1 MKTLFD
7 KTKILNMEM
16 KNRFLR
22 GALWEDLADE
32 KGHLNPE
39 LISIYEELAKGG
51 VGTIITGYAFVTK
64 DEQPNPG
71 MMGIYDDSFIPEYKD
86 FTQKIHNLGSNIIMQ
101 IVYGGFMTNF
111 NVGERTIWGP
121 STIKNENTGTF
132 KNENT
137 GTWAKEISK
146 EEINYLINSYAN
158 AAKRVKESGFD
169 GVEIHCGH
177 GYLLSQ
183 FLSPYYNK
191 REDEYGG
198 SIENRGRIVFEIYK
212 AMRAAVGE
220 NFPILIK
227 LNSADYV
234 SEGGLTQED
243 SLYVAKKLADLGI
256 DAIEV
261 TGGNE
266 SIKEVTEN
274 NLGAARTKVVV
285 SKDRESYFKDYA
297 KKLSDLVN
305 IPVILIGGNRNLD
318 IMEDILNK
326 DYAQYF
332 SLSRPLTAEPDLI
345 SKWESGER
353 KRTKCVSCNQ
363 CYNTPGKRCIL
374 NIRGL

>member
-16 KNRFLR
+16 KNRFIR
-22 GALWEDLADE
+22 GALWEALADE
-32 KGHLNPE
+32 KGHMTPE
-39 LISIYEELAKGG
+39 LFNIYEELAKGG
-51 VGTIITGYAFVTK
+51 VGTIITGYAFVTE

-71 MMGIYDDSFIPEYKD
+71 MMGIYDDSFIPEYKK
-86 FTQKIHNLGSNIIMQ
+86 FTDKIHSLGANIIMQ

-121 STIKNENTGTF
+121 STMKNEA
-132 KNENT
+132 T
-137 GTWAKEISK
+137 GTWAKEITK
-146 EEINYLINSYAN
+146 EEIKYLVKAFAE
-158 AAKRVKESGFD
+158 AARRVKESGFD
-169 GVEIHCGH
+169 GVEIHGGH

-198 SIENRGRIVFEIYK
+198 SIENRGRIIFEIYE
-212 AMRAAVGE
+212 AMREAVGKD
-220 NFPILIK
+220 FPILIK

-234 SEGGLTQED
+234 KEGGLTEED

-266 SIKEVTEN
+266 SIQEVIDN

-285 SKDRESYFKDYA
+285 SKERESYFKVYA
-297 KKLSDLVN
+297 AKLAENID
-305 IPVILIGGNRNLD
+305 IPVILIGGNRHLE
-318 IMEDILNK
+318 IMEELLNNTK
-326 DYAQYF
+326 IAYF
-332 SLSRPLTAEPDLI
+332 TLSRPLTAEPDLI
-345 SKWESGER
+345 RKWDEDNL
-353 KRTKCVSCNQ
+353 KKPKCVSCNG
-363 CYNTPGKRCIL
+363 CYTTPGKRCIL
-374 NIRGL
+374 NLRDK